1 VHNIYTALSSLA
13 NLTICPFLARGLQPE
28 VVFVLG
34 GPGAGKGTQCKTAA
48 EVYNA
53 AHISAG
59 DLLREEQDD
68 PESEHGQ
75 LIRDYIATGSIV
87 PIEITIKLIINKVSI
102 LGAKRVLLDGF
113 PRNLE
118 NCDGWFRLAHDEM
131 STVGVLVFEVSD
143 RAELMRRVLDRAKTS
158 GRVDDNEETML
169 KRFKI
174 FDESTVPVI
183 KRLEFELPVRTIKAD
198 QTIDEVW
205 RDVEI
210 ALDGFWASGGK
221 EQV

>member
-1 VHNIYTALSSLA
+1 
-13 NLTICPFLARGLQPE
+13 
-28 VVFVLG
+28 
-34 GPGAGKGTQCKTAA
+34 
-48 EVYNA
+48 
-53 AHISAG
+53 
-59 DLLREEQDD
+59 
-68 PESEHGQ
+68 
-75 LIRDYIATGSIV
+75 
-87 PIEITIKLIINKVSI
+87 
-102 LGAKRVLLDGF
+102 
-113 PRNLE
+113 
-118 NCDGWFRLAHDEM
+118 
-131 STVGVLVFEVSD
+131 VGVLVFEVSD